1 VNHFYQLSLPSGFS
15 SSWSPKIGISK
26 RFAKHMVY
34 GVFFWWLGCASHS
47 FKLGNDHI
55 FTKLY
60 STLFYYILTHPL
72 DIPAEIHDLY
82 ILILPLLYYTSYIHI
97 EWIYTQ
103 EIDDF
108 SSDGATPRQEMP
120 GPGTYKTFDGEA
132 IDKSAA
138 PSAGS
143 VAWRGVLTKIRPFE
157 YFEWLGKQQES
168 VQKTG
173 IEPFYDPKSIFYLLW

>member
-1 VNHFYQLSLPSGFS
+1 MRKQRLMEPRALESTWRWHCEITSVNHFYQLSLPSGFS

-26 RFAKHMVY
+26 RCHPCAGNQFAKHMVY
-34 GVFFWWLGCASHS
+34 RVFFWWLGCASHS

-60 STLFYYILTHPL
+60 STWFYYILTHPL
-72 DIPAEIHDLY
+72 DIPAGIHDLY

-143 VAWRGVLTKIRPFE
+143 VAWGSDE
-157 YFEWLGKQQES
+157 N
-168 VQKTG
+168 
-173 IEPFYDPKSIFYLLW
+173 